1 MYLLFFN
8 SDNFNVDIQIFDI
21 TRTRIFNNCLTIN
34 AKNLKSLIKFIIIL
48 KWVNQNHQLKQRQIK
63 ILPIFN
69 LDETA
74 LFFKLPPNKT

>member
-1 MYLLFFN
+1 MNLL
-8 SDNFNVDIQIFDI
+8 
-21 TRTRIFNNCLTIN
+21 LN